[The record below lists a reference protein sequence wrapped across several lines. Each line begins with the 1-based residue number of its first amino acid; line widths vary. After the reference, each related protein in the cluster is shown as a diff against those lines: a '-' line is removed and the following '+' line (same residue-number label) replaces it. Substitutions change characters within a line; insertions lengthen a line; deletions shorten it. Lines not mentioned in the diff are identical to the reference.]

1 RLHRRA
7 GLGSSHCRRHRPGG
21 NLFSRTAAHDQR
33 MARRLDGGSNYFSID
48 RRLANGSQSS
58 RAGGAAVFRAGT
70 QSSLQSI
77 AADGG
82 GRSTHGGALP
92 RRSDQLAAWH
102 VVAALR
108 NRRGNRRNVFSQHRP
123 GNGDLL
129 HVAGCRRIVHSGSV
143 WQLAYGDR
151 VWRAAYYFWFDHR
164 EEIRWLNNQRS
175 SAYRTKNNHKSRS
188 STPCT
193 AERRTARVKLIE

>member
-1 RLHRRA
+1 
-7 GLGSSHCRRHRPGG
+7 
-21 NLFSRTAAHDQR
+21 
-33 MARRLDGGSNYFSID
+33 MARRLGGGSDYFSID
-48 RRLANGSQSS
+48 RRLADGSQSS
-58 RAGGAAVFRAGT
+58 QAGGAAVFRTGP

-92 RRSDQLAAWH
+92 RRPDQLVAWH
-102 VVAALR
+102 VAAALR
-108 NRRGNRRNVFSQHRP
+108 HRRGNRRNVFSQHCP

-129 HVAGCRRIVHSGSV
+129 HVAGRRRIVHSGSV
-143 WQLAYGDR
+143 WQLAYGSR
-151 VWRAAYYFWFDHR
+151 LRRAAYHFWCDHR

-175 SAYRTKNNHKSRS
+175 SAYRTKTNHKSRS